1 MNDSTSYIA
10 ESADVLVPA
19 AVQSDYAADAVTS
32 LAAVSDDWG
41 TLERHSNNA
50 TVFQTYSW
58 CSAWLSAAA
67 KVGHPQRPL
76 IVRVRIDGKTVLIW
90 PLCRSVLAGCR
101 ILHALGEPATQY
113 CDALVTSDCDHSQAV
128 ASAWKLVTSR
138 ADIDLLSLRRIRDDA
153 AIFAIPPLAA
163 VASNDVAPFL
173 DLSVAAGTKHWS
185 GRRRRELTRCRR
197 KLSAYGEVEL
207 MPVLD
212 PSDKIRAVDHAVTLK
227 RAWMRRRGLWSGGY
241 AHPAANAFTRSIAP
255 DSSFKVFVLKAG
267 SELAAIETGYVLDK
281 TYWAL
286 TRSYDDRFAA
296 MAPSHLITQ
305 QTVDHFARL
314 GLTRY
319 DLLPPCQ
326 PYKMDWS
333 TGTVGVRDVLSPL
346 TWLGVLFARTSRV
359 AWPAIKRLLGHVALR

>member
-1 MNDSTSYIA
+1 MNT
-10 ESADVLVPA
+10 EGADDLVPTQQA
-19 AVQSDYAADAVTS
+19 DYAADAVTS
-32 LAAVSDDWG
+32 LAEVGDEWAA
-41 TLERHSNNA
+41 LERRDNNA

-67 KVGHPQRPL
+67 EVGHPERPL
-76 IVRVRIDGKTVLIW
+76 IVTVRQRGTTILIW
-90 PLCRSVLAGCR
+90 PLARSLLAGCR

-113 CDALVTSDCDHSQAV
+113 CDALVASDCDRSRAV

-138 ADIDLLSLRRIRDDA
+138 TDVDVLSLRHVRDDA
-153 AIFAIPPLAA
+153 AIAAIPAVAA

-173 DLSVAAGTKHWS
+173 ELSVAAGTKHWS
-185 GRRRRELTRCRR
+185 GRRRRELTRCFR
-197 KLSAYGEVEL
+197 KLSAYGEVKFVR
-207 MPVLD
+207 VLD
-212 PSDKIRAVDHAVTLK
+212 LSEKISTVDHAVGLK

-241 AHPAANAFTRSIAP
+241 THPAADAFTRFIAP
-255 DSSFKVFVLKAG
+255 DPSFEVFVLKAG
-267 SELAAIETGYVLDK
+267 DAAAAIETGYVLGK

-305 QTVDHFARL
+305 RTVDHFARL
-314 GLTRY
+314 GLDRY

-333 TGTVGVRDVLSPL
+333 TGTIGVRDVLSPL

-359 AWPAIKRLLGHVALR
+359 AWPAIKRLLGRVTLQ